1 MYKTCDFETYKKFK
15 EEGLDIILVKKTI
28 LDVLLEHGE
37 SVAPRGGGKRFYM
50 SSKKSKEQIAQALK
64 EFDKNINF
72 SIEEYNKH
80 CYNGY
85 KIIIL

>member
-1 MYKTCDFETYKKFK
+1 MYKTCDIETYKKFK

-50 SSKKSKEQIAQALK
+50 SSEESKEQIAQALR
-64 EFDKNINF
+64 EFDKDIKF
-72 SIEEYNKH
+72 TIEKYDKH